1 MTPIVEL
8 LDEIRLRNI
17 RLWVE
22 EDRLRYRA
30 PKNALPEALLAQ
42 IKARKSEII
51 DFLQQANVQ
60 HQTQLPALEQVDRQ
74 QSLPLSFAQQRLWFI
89 QQLDPDNTASNMPV
103 VVKFDGL
110 LDIEVLQ
117 HSIQAVV
124 QRHEVLRTRFP
135 QDGGQPTVKV
145 EDLQVSLPVVDLLHL
160 PKEERDAE
168 AYRLATQEA
177 RQPFDLINGPLFR
190 CQLFK
195 LRDQQFLLIWNM
207 HCIICDGAS
216 SDVFYQDL
224 TQTYQAFKAGQPL
237 PLPELPV
244 QYLDFA
250 DWQRQWLQGEV
261 LETQLS
267 YWKKILD
274 GNSPALKLPFDA
286 PRPQGKRAYK
296 GDRAAKMLPWTLNQ
310 AILQLGQQV
319 GATQFMILLAAFE
332 TLLYRYASQE
342 QFLINVA
349 SAGRGNVE
357 TEGLVGFFSNT
368 LLLKADLSDNPTFR
382 EFLLRVKQSSLA
394 AFAHQDIP
402 FAKVI
407 EEVSTD
413 QQTQE
418 ALFQVKFALNPPWSN
433 GRGMAAVHLPDLT
446 ITSLFGYIY
455 HGETKYDLT
464 LVMREQ
470 DEGLGMVFD
479 YNADIF
485 AKETIERMV
494 EHFHILLQRIVENP
508 DQLISTLPLL
518 TEGEHQALSS
528 SQPVVKTESTP
539 VRVHQIFEAQVRR
552 QPDEIALTT
561 PNQQWTY
568 QDLNHRANQLAHFL
582 LSIGETTSAPVAIY
596 LDKSAEMVVAQLAIL
611 KAGGIYIPIEV
622 QHSQC
627 DLDSIL
633 TTAKVEIIITRQ
645 SLAKQLGD
653 PDYNIIYLDSL
664 QETIEH
670 QNCENIHSSTA
681 CQQDIAC
688 VLFGDNMGVNITH
701 TGITLLVQD
710 TEELNLSASDRIFQ
724 WSSPMSE
731 VGLFEQYAAFLNG
744 GQVVLP
750 SAHLSLA
757 DLGTF
762 VEQQQVTTLVLPTR
776 LFNYVVE
783 HQCEQLQSVRQCLV
797 NNDQL
802 SPYFVK
808 QFLQAVPTCRLWKTY
823 SIPKASGFAC
833 WQPVHSPSALPYGQ
847 MLGTPLASIAPY
859 IFDQHQQPVPLG
871 VEGNLYL
878 GGARVAKSY
887 QNLPC
892 LDKHHCI
899 PNPLKTYDPEQPESL
914 FFTGERAKRLS
925 DGSIVT
931 IGSGSSVQLFDQ
943 SICLQE
949 IETALLQH
957 PQIKECKVVDL
968 TDPIENQPLLVA
980 YVVAIAHRLTSKD
993 LYLFLKKQ
1001 LPSHL
1006 IPSSFVVIETLPLT
1020 SKGEVALDRL
1030 PFPNNLTSDWEDAKA
1045 VAQTPLEH
1053 QLKEIWEQ
1061 VLKVK
1066 EVGITDNFFES
1077 GGNSLLA
1084 MSLAIA
1090 IEQQLGKI
1098 VPLSS
1103 FFKAPTIRELAT
1115 LLQQEQTQSEWHS
1128 LVPIQP
1134 QGSRPPLFCVHFILR
1149 PLTSYFGSD
1158 QPIYA
1163 LRYGIAAHTTQS
1175 VSDIP
1180 NRIEQL
1186 AAHYIQEMRRL
1197 QPTGPYYLMGSSLG
1211 GTIAFEMAQQLLKQG
1226 DKVALLAIFDS
1237 SLWPIPP
1244 LKDKH
1249 QGLFKYLTKGI
1260 SGIQNFI
1267 TYRWRQLQFHIQHN
1281 GSYTPHFYWR
1291 ERRLFK
1297 PYHPHFFPSKVL
1309 LFHALAEAAK
1319 YQEPNWLPQQW
1330 QKITNSLEIIHVP
1343 GDHNG
1348 MLQEPHV
1355 HKIVQVLQTHLK
1367 LKTEDSSVEE
1377 FAIAYKT
1384 DHNHHSN
1391 L

>member
-1 MTPIVEL
+1 MTSIVAL
-8 LDEIRLRNI
+8 LNEVRQNNV

-22 EDRLRYRA
+22 DGRLRYRA
-30 PKNALPEALLAQ
+30 PKDALSAELLGQ

-51 DFLQQANVQ
+51 DFLQQTHTQ
-60 HQTQLPALEQVDRQ
+60 HQAPLPSLKSVDRQ

-89 QQLDPDNTASNMPV
+89 QQLAPDSTANNMPV

-110 LDIEVLQ
+110 LDIDLLQ
-117 HSIQAVV
+117 RSIQTVV

-135 QDGGQPTVKV
+135 QDGGQPSVKV
-145 EDLQVSLPVVDLLHL
+145 EDLYVTLPVVDLLHL
-160 PKEERDAE
+160 PEEERDAE

-195 LRDQQFLLIWNM
+195 LREQQFLLIWNM

-237 PLPELPV
+237 LLPELPV

-250 DWQRQWLQGEV
+250 HWQRQWLQGEV

-267 YWKKILD
+267 YWKEILD
-274 GNSPALKLPFDA
+274 GSSAALKLPFDA
-286 PRPQGKRAYK
+286 PRPQGKRSYK

-382 EFLLRVKQSSLA
+382 EFLLQVKQSSLA

-402 FAKVI
+402 LAKVI

-433 GRGMAAVHLPDLT
+433 GRGMAAVHLPNLT

-494 EHFHILLQRIVENP
+494 EHFHTLLKGIVENP
-508 DQLISTLPLL
+508 DQSISTLPLL
-518 TEGEHQALSS
+518 TDGEHQSLLST
-528 SQPVVKTESTP
+528 QPLPKFTP
-539 VRVHQIFEAQVRR
+539 ARVHQLFEAQVKR
-552 QPDEIALTT
+552 QPDAIALTT
-561 PNQQWTY
+561 PHQQWTY
-568 QDLNHRANQLAHFL
+568 QALNHRANQLAHFL
-582 LSIGETTSAPVAIY
+582 LSVEEMTSTPVAIY
-596 LDKSAEMVVAQLAIL
+596 LDKSAEMVMAQLAIL
-611 KAGGIYIPIEV
+611 KAGGTYIPIED
-622 QHSQC
+622 QRSQS

-633 TTAKVEIIITRQ
+633 TTAKVEIIVTTQ
-645 SLAKQLGD
+645 SLSEQLEA
-653 PDYNIIYLDSL
+653 PIYNIICLDSL
-664 QETIEH
+664 QEKIDH
-670 QNCENIHSSTA
+670 QSRDNIPSSTA

-688 VLFGDNMGVNITH
+688 VLFDDNVGVNITH
-701 TGITLLVQD
+701 AGITLLVQD
-710 TEELNLSASDRIFQ
+710 AGELNLSASDRLLQ
-724 WSSPMSE
+724 WASPMSE
-731 VGLFEQYAAFLNG
+731 VALFELYAALLNG
-744 GQVVLP
+744 GQIVLP
-750 SAHLSLA
+750 SAHLNLT
-757 DLGTF
+757 DLGQF
-762 VEQQQVTTLVLPTR
+762 VEQHHVTTLVLPTR

-783 HQCEQLQSVRQCLV
+783 HQCEQLQSVRQCLI
-797 NNDQL
+797 NNDRL
-802 SPYFVK
+802 SPYFVE
-808 QFLQAVPTCRLWKTY
+808 QFLQAVPTCRLWKTH
-823 SIPKASGFAC
+823 STPETSGFAC
-833 WQPVHSPSALPYGQ
+833 WQPVHSSTALPYGQ
-847 MLGTPLASIAPY
+847 QIGAPLDNIDPY
-859 IFDQHQQPVPLG
+859 IFDLHQQPVPFG

-878 GGARVAKSY
+878 GGARVAKGY
-887 QNLPC
+887 MNLPC
-892 LDKHHCI
+892 LEKQHCI
-899 PNPLKTYDPEQPESL
+899 PNPLKTYDPEQPEYL
-914 FFTGERAKRLS
+914 FFTGERAKRLP
-925 DGSIVT
+925 DGSIVKMGRG
-931 IGSGSSVQLFDQ
+931 ISGLLLDQ
-943 SICLQE
+943 RSCLQE
-949 IETALLQH
+949 IETVLAQH
-957 PQIKECKVVDL
+957 PQVKECKVVGL

-1020 SKGEVALDRL
+1020 PQGEVDLDRL
-1030 PFPNNLTSDWEDAKA
+1030 PFPSNLTSDWEDAKI
-1045 VAQTPLEH
+1045 VAQTPLER

-1061 VLKVK
+1061 VLKVQ
-1066 EVGITDNFFES
+1066 EVGITDNFFEL

-1090 IEQQLGKI
+1090 IEKQLGKV

-1115 LLQQEQTQSEWHS
+1115 LLQQEQTQSDWHS

-1134 QGSRPPLFCVHFILR
+1134 NGSRLPLFCVHFILR
-1149 PLTSYFGSD
+1149 PLTSYFDSD

-1163 LRYGIAAHTTQS
+1163 LRYGIAAQTTQS

-1211 GTIAFEMAQQLLKQG
+1211 GTIAFEMAQQLLQQ
-1226 DKVALLAIFDS
+1226 DEKVALLAIFDS
-1237 SLWPIPP
+1237 SLWPRPP

-1260 SGIQNFI
+1260 SGIQDFI

-1291 ERRLFK
+1291 ESRLFK
-1297 PYHPHFFPSKVL
+1297 PYYPQYFPSKVL

-1319 YQEPNWLPQQW
+1319 YQDSNWLPQQW
-1330 QKITNSLEIIHVP
+1330 EKITDNLETIHMP

-1355 HKIVQVLQTHLK
+1355 HEIVQVLQNHLELNVSRPLVK
-1367 LKTEDSSVEE
+1367 QIRL
-1377 FAIAYKT
+1377 
-1384 DHNHHSN
+1384 
-1391 L
+1391 

>member
-1 MTPIVEL
+1 MTSIVEL

-17 RLWVE
+17 CLWVE

-51 DFLQQANVQ
+51 GFLQHANAQ
-60 HQTQLPALEQVDRQ
+60 HQTQLPALEKVDRQ

-117 HSIQAVV
+117 RSIQTVV
-124 QRHEVLRTRFP
+124 QRHEVLRTSFP
-135 QDGGQPTVKV
+135 LDGGQPTVKV
-145 EDLQVSLPVVDLLHL
+145 EDLQVTLSMVDLLHL
-160 PKEERDAE
+160 PEKDRDAE

-195 LRDQQFLLIWNM
+195 LQEQQFLCIWNM

-237 PLPELPV
+237 SLPELPV

-250 DWQRQWLQGEV
+250 DWQRQWLQGEA

-267 YWKKILD
+267 YWKEILE
-274 GNSPALKLPFDA
+274 GKFPALKLPFDA
-286 PRPQGKRAYK
+286 PRPKAKRAYR

-310 AILQLGQQV
+310 AVLKLGQQV
-319 GATQFMILLAAFE
+319 GATQFMILLSAFE
-332 TLLYRYASQE
+332 TLLYRYSSQE

-357 TEGLVGFFSNT
+357 TERLVGFFSNT
-368 LLLKADLSDNPTFR
+368 LLFKADLSDNPTFR

-407 EEVSTD
+407 EEISTD

-418 ALFQVKFALNPPWSN
+418 ALFQVKFALNPPWSK

-485 AKETIERMV
+485 TKETIERMV
-494 EHFHILLQRIVENP
+494 EHFHTLLQGIVQNP
-508 DQLISTLPLL
+508 DQPISMLPLL
-518 TEGEHQALSS
+518 TEGERQVLLSTQS
-528 SQPVVKTESTP
+528 LVKAESTS
-539 VRVHQIFEAQVRR
+539 VCVHQLFEAQVNR
-552 QPDEIALTT
+552 QPDAIALTA

-568 QDLNHRANQLAHFL
+568 QDLNQRANQLAHFL
-582 LSIGETTSAPVAIY
+582 LSVGDITSAPVAIY
-596 LDKSAEMVVAQLAIL
+596 LERSPEMVLAQLAIL
-611 KAGGIYIPIEV
+611 KVGGTYIPIEDKL
-622 QHSQC
+622 SKC

-633 TTAKVEIIITRQ
+633 TTAKVEIIVTTQ
-645 SLAKQLGD
+645 NLAEQLET
-653 PDYNIIYLDSL
+653 PISKIICLNSL
-664 QETIEH
+664 QEKIGTQSH
-670 QNCENIHSSTA
+670 NNIPAFTS
-681 CQQDIAC
+681 CQKDIAC
-688 VLFGDNMGVNITH
+688 VLFDDNVGVKITH
-701 TGITLLVQD
+701 AGIILLVQD
-710 TEELNLSASDRIFQ
+710 SRELNLSSSDRLLQ
-724 WSSPMSE
+724 WASPMSE
-731 VGLFEQYAAFLNG
+731 VALFELYAALVNG
-744 GQVVLP
+744 GQIILP
-750 SAHLSLA
+750 SAHQSLT
-757 DLGTF
+757 DLGKF
-762 VEQQQVTTLVLPTR
+762 IEQHQVTTLVLPMR
-776 LFNYVVE
+776 LFNNLVE
-783 HQCEQLQSVRQCLV
+783 HQCKQLKSVRQCLI
-797 NNDQL
+797 NSDRI
-802 SPYFVK
+802 SPYFIK
-808 QFLQAVPTCRLWKTY
+808 QFLQTLPSCCLWKIY
-823 SIPKASGFAC
+823 STPETSGFVC
-833 WQPVHSPSALPYGQ
+833 WQPIHSSFLSLYERQIGS
-847 MLGTPLASIAPY
+847 PLANIDTY
-859 IFDQHQQPVPLG
+859 IFDQNQQLVPCG

-878 GGARVAKSY
+878 GGARVAKGY
-887 QNLPC
+887 LNLPC
-892 LDKHHCI
+892 LDSHHCI
-899 PNPLKTYDPEQPESL
+899 PNPLKNYDSEQPEYL
-914 FFTGERAKRLS
+914 FFTGERAKCLS
-925 DGSIVT
+925 DGSIVKM
-931 IGSGSSVQLFDQ
+931 GSGDSGQLLGQ

-949 IETALLQH
+949 IETVLTQH
-957 PQIKECKVVDL
+957 PQVKEGKAVGL
-968 TDPIENQPLLVA
+968 TDPIENQPSLVA
-980 YVVAIAHRLTSKD
+980 YVVATDHSLTSKD
-993 LYLFLKKQ
+993 IYCFLKKH

-1006 IPSSFVVIETLPLT
+1006 IPSSFVVIEALPLT
-1020 SKGEVALDRL
+1020 PQGEVDIDIL
-1030 PFPNNLTSDWEDAKA
+1030 PFPSNLTSACEDVKI

-1053 QLKEIWEQ
+1053 QLKKIWEQ
-1061 VLKVK
+1061 VLKVQD
-1066 EVGITDNFFES
+1066 VGITDNFFEL

-1090 IEQQLGKI
+1090 IEQQLEKI

-1103 FFKAPTIRELAT
+1103 FFQAPTIQELAT
-1115 LLQQEQTQSEWHS
+1115 LLQQERTRSNWRS
-1128 LVPIQP
+1128 LIPIQP
-1134 QGSRPPLFCVHFILR
+1134 KGSRPPLFCVHFILR
-1149 PLTSYFGSD
+1149 PLTSHFDPD

-1163 LRYGIAAHTTQS
+1163 LRYGIASQTTQS

-1180 NRIEQL
+1180 QRIEL
-1186 AAHYIQEMRRL
+1186 IAAHYIQEMRRL

-1211 GTIAFEMAQQLLKQG
+1211 GTIAFEMAQQLLQQG
-1226 DKVALLAIFDS
+1226 EKVALLAIFDS
-1237 SLWPIPP
+1237 SLWPRPP

-1249 QGLFKYLTKGI
+1249 QGLFKYLTKSI
-1260 SGIQNFI
+1260 SGIQNLI
-1267 TYRWRQLQFHIQHN
+1267 SYRWRQLQFYIQHN
-1281 GSYTPHFYWR
+1281 GRYTPNFYWR
-1291 ERRLFK
+1291 ESRLFK
-1297 PYHPHFFPSKVL
+1297 PYYPQFLSSKVL
-1309 LFHALAEAAK
+1309 LFHALEEAAK
-1319 YQEPNWLPQQW
+1319 YKDSNWLPQQW
-1330 QKITNSLEIIHVP
+1330 EKITDSLETIQMP

-1355 HKIVQVLQTHLK
+1355 HAIVQVLQGYIDLNV
-1367 LKTEDSSVEE
+1367 SRSPSVE
-1377 FAIAYKT
+1377 KVRQ
-1384 DHNHHSN
+1384 
-1391 L
+1391 

>member
-17 RLWVE
+17 HLWVE
-22 EDRLRYRA
+22 EGRLRYRA
-30 PKNALPEALLAQ
+30 PKNSLPEALFVQ

-51 DFLQQANVQ
+51 DFLQQANAQ
-60 HQTQLPALEQVDRQ
+60 HQTQLPALERVDRQ

-89 QQLDPDNTASNMPV
+89 QQIAPDSTANNMPV

-110 LDIEVLQ
+110 LDIDLLQ
-117 HSIQAVV
+117 RSIQTVV
-124 QRHEVLRTRFP
+124 QRHEVLRTHFP
-135 QDGGQPTVKV
+135 LDGGQPTVKV
-145 EDLQVSLPVVDLLHL
+145 EDLQVTFPVVDLLHL
-160 PKEERDAE
+160 PEMERDAE

-177 RQPFDLINGPLFR
+177 RQSFDLVNGPLFR

-195 LRDQQFLLIWNM
+195 LQEQQFLLIWNM

-250 DWQRQWLQGEV
+250 NWQRQWLQGEV
-261 LETQLS
+261 LETQLR
-267 YWKKILD
+267 YWKEILD
-274 GNSPALKLPFDA
+274 GNAPALKLPFDA
-286 PRPQGKRAYK
+286 PRPQGKRAYR
-296 GDRAAKMLPWTLNQ
+296 GERAAKMLPWTLNQ
-310 AILQLGQQV
+310 AVLQLGQQV

-479 YNADIF
+479 YNADVF

-494 EHFHILLQRIVENP
+494 EHFHILLQGIVENP
-508 DQLISTLPLL
+508 DQPISTLPLL
-518 TEGEHQALSS
+518 TEGERQALLS
-528 SQPVVKTESTP
+528 SQPLVKAQPTP
-539 VRVHQIFEAQVRR
+539 IRVHQLFEAQVNR
-552 QPDEIALTT
+552 QPDAIALTT

-582 LSIGETTSAPVAIY
+582 LSVGDITPAPVAIY

-611 KAGGIYIPIEV
+611 KAGGTYIPIEDKL
-622 QHSQC
+622 SKC

-633 TTAKVEIIITRQ
+633 TTAKVEIIVTTQ
-645 SLAKQLGD
+645 SLSEQLET
-653 PDYNIIYLDSL
+653 PVSNIICLDSL
-664 QETIEH
+664 QEKIGT
-670 QNCENIHSSTA
+670 QSRDNLPTSTA
-681 CQQDIAC
+681 CQTDIAC
-688 VLFGDNMGVNITH
+688 VLFDDNAGVNITH
-701 TGITLLVQD
+701 AGITLLVQD
-710 TEELNLSASDRIFQ
+710 AGELNLSASDCLLQ
-724 WSSPMSE
+724 WASPMSE
-731 VGLFEQYAAFLNG
+731 VALFELYAALVKG

-762 VEQQQVTTLVLPTR
+762 VNQHQVTTLVLPTR
-776 LFNYVVE
+776 LFNYLVE
-783 HQCEQLQSVRQCLV
+783 HQCEQLQSVRQCLI
-797 NNDQL
+797 NNDRL
-802 SPYFVK
+802 SPYFVE
-808 QFLQAVPTCRLWKTY
+808 QFLQAVPTCHLWKTY
-823 SIPKASGFAC
+823 STPETSGFAF
-833 WQPVHSPSALPYGQ
+833 WKPVHSSSELPYGQ
-847 MLGTPLASIAPY
+847 HLGTSLANIEPY
-859 IFDQHQQPVPLG
+859 IFDQHQQLVPLG

-878 GGARVAKSY
+878 GGTRVAKGY
-887 QNLPC
+887 INLPR
-892 LDKHHCI
+892 LDRHHCI
-899 PNPLKTYDPEQPESL
+899 PNPLKTYDPEQSEYL

-925 DGSIVT
+925 DGSIVKM
-931 IGSGSSVQLFDQ
+931 GSSMSVPLLDQ
-943 SICLQE
+943 RIYLQE
-949 IETALLQH
+949 IETALTQH
-957 PQIKECKVVDL
+957 PQVKECKVVGL

-980 YVVAIAHRLTSKD
+980 YVVATAHRLTSKD
-993 LYLFLKKQ
+993 LYLFLKKH
-1001 LPSHL
+1001 LPSYL
-1006 IPSSFVVIETLPLT
+1006 MPSSFVVIETLPLT
-1020 SKGEVALDRL
+1020 PQGEVDIDGL
-1030 PFPNNLTSDWEDAKA
+1030 PFPSNLTSDWEDVKI

-1061 VLKVK
+1061 VLKIK
-1066 EVGITDNFFES
+1066 EVGITDNFFDL

-1084 MSLAIA
+1084 MNLAIA
-1090 IEQQLGKI
+1090 IEQQLEKI

-1103 FFKAPTIRELAT
+1103 FFQAPTIQELAT
-1115 LLQQEQTQSEWHS
+1115 LLQQGKTLSDWHS

-1134 QGSRPPLFCVHFILR
+1134 KGSRPPLFCVHFILR
-1149 PLTSYFGSD
+1149 PLTSYLGSE
-1158 QPIYA
+1158 QPVYA
-1163 LRYGIAAHTTQS
+1163 LRYGIAAQTSQS
-1175 VSDIP
+1175 ELNLPDQV
-1180 NRIEQL
+1180 EGL

-1197 QPTGPYYLMGSSLG
+1197 QPSGPYHLMGSSFG
-1211 GTIAFEMAQQLLKQG
+1211 GMIAFEMAQQLLLQG
-1226 DKVALLAIFDS
+1226 EEVALLAIFDTS
-1237 SLWPIPP
+1237 FWLRPIASNNSNIFHKLLPNN
-1244 LKDKH
+1244 
-1249 QGLFKYLTKGI
+1249 I
-1260 SGIQNFI
+1260 SQIKRSI
-1267 TYRWRQLQFHIQHN
+1267 RYRWEQFKFKFKNN
-1281 GSYTPHFYWR
+1281 GQYTPHFYWGD
-1291 ERRLFK
+1291 EGTLFK
-1297 PYHPHFFPSKVL
+1297 PYHPQFYPKKVL
-1309 LFHALAEAAK
+1309 FFHALNEAAK
-1319 YQEPNWLPQQW
+1319 YQDPNWLPQQW
-1330 QKITNSLEIIHVP
+1330 EKIVAILETIDMP

-1355 HKIVQVLQTHLK
+1355 HNIVKILQDHLSPTSAPRMIK
-1367 LKTEDSSVEE
+1367 KVRTR
-1377 FAIAYKT
+1377 K
-1384 DHNHHSN
+1384 
-1391 L
+1391 